1 MMSKI
6 TRYTIGLVLIVM
18 LLGTGCFS
26 SPPLKKVQ
34 RDPIPVETVEMQEQ
48 TRTALDAILKL
59 MTEDKSE
66 DASMLVSALLVK
78 YGSPVD
84 SIHPTELTPARV
96 YDLRTAILISV
107 QRLRAE
113 VEAWKVRMSSETTYE
128 QGEKTFV
135 QKAVTGFWT
144 IVIIVGLL
152 MLLCPTVVIGAV
164 RWFRGKIE
172 KAKAAIEEEKEYQ
185 KRKADQT
192 VEAIRKFRKVNPEGF
207 EALEPH
213 LKESHDKDI
222 QADIKNG
229 RL

>member
-1 MMSKI
+1 MIKHLKYVTAI
-6 TRYTIGLVLIVM
+6 VLT
-18 LLGTGCFS
+18 LLLAGCFGAL
-26 SPPLKKVQ
+26 PVQKVKK
-34 RDPIPVETVEMQEQ
+34 DPIPTETSETQEQ
-48 TRTALDAILKL
+48 TRQALDAILYFTTKEL
-59 MTEDKSE
+59 QPEVSC
-66 DASMLVSALLVK
+66 MLIEALLVR
-78 YGSPVD
+78 YGQ
-84 SIHPTELTPARV
+84 PTKPIEYTLSDT
-96 YDLRTAILISV
+96 YDLSIAIKV
-107 QRLRAE
+107 ATKNLRDAIE
-113 VEAWKVRMSSETTYE
+113 DWKVNYNSKDTYE
-128 QGEKTFV
+128 QGQKTFV
-135 QKAVTGFWT
+135 QKAITGFWT
-144 IVIIVGLL
+144 IVIIAGLL

-164 RWFRGKIE
+164 RWFRGRIE